1 MFRNVKK
8 EEIAIPAQMSYM
20 GQVRDFIE
28 HIGTKYKY
36 SDKIINSYKLVI
48 EEACTNIIRHGYRDI
63 KGGEIS
69 IKAIIRQQ
77 SLTIVILD
85 QGISYDP
92 RQAQT
97 PDLEK
102 YIQIGKKG
110 GLGIFMMRKLMDDVQ
125 YNITSRGNELRLTKQ
140 REEVDISHLRS
151 RWESLSMRTRYT
163 IRASAIIAA
172 IAIAIFFYLYSQVDQ
187 NTFEETVEYT
197 KAQVLSLADN
207 TKEFIQDNT
216 EYLIFELARNYKD
229 NNPGLIYEAFIVDT
243 TGKTIASSTAL
254 KALGKYSYPEE
265 ISIIEDSLDYFKI
278 YQYVIEDTVEIYD
291 FIAEIDAGI
300 RGESPVIGE
309 AHLWVST
316 DYIESRASA
325 DKLSIILLVLV
336 LITVSFIGTYFLIDR
351 IVTPFHSLADWV
363 RQVGQGT
370 VDEDEIDID
379 ASDELGEI
387 AQAFN
392 MMTNKFREAQ
402 VSVIEQQRL
411 QKELQ
416 VAQEI
421 QQMLLP
427 SDFPHV
433 KGYDLAS
440 FYEAA
445 KEVGGDLFDF
455 VEVDKDTIGICVADV
470 AGKGVPGSLIMTM
483 IRTALRLEARGN
495 KNPADVLSRV
505 NRFVT
510 DDMKRGMFVTMFY
523 MVLDSRKR
531 SIHYASAGHNP
542 MILYRGSSKQTYFLN
557 PSGFPVGIQLP
568 DITLFEQKIEQDSI
582 RLREDDLLVLYTD
595 GITEA
600 MNPIR
605 ELYRE
610 ERFLDAVRNHAHYDV
625 SDFINNVKDD
635 IKNHTQNYPQNDD
648 ITFVAVKEKLMQ
660 GEVLFN
666 IQKELFGL
674 IDEKK
679 LTVKEACEKMQV
691 SPYMYRKYKKV
702 KDSVGLEGLKE
713 LLYSSDYIEK
723 KHLSIEI
730 KTKLY
735 DVMSNHP
742 EYGPKKIS
750 AELKTDKYGNTDL
763 DERRVYNELVKAKL
777 NTKEKRENYIK
788 RGGKKRIKPPGT
800 PLLTLDGQ
808 VILDYE
814 SAEKV
819 IAEKTG
825 VETPDELKPTLPE
838 APRKTT
844 ERQFASRKEDEKEV
858 EAEEEISVSEKSEV
872 DAEKKIEK
880 EHVEAETAKTVEEDL
895 SEPEVEKQKID
906 EVAEE
911 VIETETNQEE
921 ETKVE
926 ESDVEEAEV
935 EEEKVEEEKVAE
947 EVESEDEAGKEE
959 KRFVIDLDALDR
971 VMAKKPEEKDKD
983 ADKETVLADDDEKET
998 LDLEVLKEEE
1008 VELPTKEKETID
1020 LQIVEVEEVKEEPES
1035 KQEEIPDIKEEKKK
1049 KPKKQKPKK
1058 AKSKKPKEIP
1068 GISAEEIAQLKAE
1081 KDAVLKQMGGKK
1093 RREKPREET
1102 VKKTGDQKVKPIPT
1116 FELPDDKISE
1126 KRVNH
1131 FYSIISEDIQKIRT
1145 IVDEWGNGKIQT
1157 KDLLKIGTILGM
1169 ISTNPL
1175 LKSLGRVEQ
1184 IFIQV
1189 IRYFEFLETHDG
1201 EFDTKMIRQ
1210 NSKDMLKYIEKE
1222 NILNNS
1228 DKILEQINELGIKNH
1243 QFKTKLTGKKPDKS
1257 SQMDAIRQK
1266 IAKKNVIKN
1275 EKILNNMAKTN
1286 KR

>member
-69 IKAIIRQQ
+69 IKAIVRQQ
-77 SLTIVILD
+77 SLTIVIID

-140 REEVDISHLRS
+140 REETDIPQFRA

-172 IAIAIFFYLYSQVDQ
+172 IAISIFLWLYLRVDQ
-187 NTFEETVEYT
+187 NTFDETLQDT
-197 KAQVLSLADN
+197 RAQVLSLADN
-207 TKEFIQDNT
+207 SKELLQDNND
-216 EYLIFELARNYKD
+216 LDLFAIARSFKA
-229 NNPGLIYEAFIVDT
+229 NNPGLIYETFIVDT
-243 TGKTIASSTAL
+243 SKKIIASSTPLRAV
-254 KALGKYSYPEE
+254 GTYSYPKDVTV
-265 ISIIEDSLDYFKI
+265 IEDSLKYFKI
-278 YQYVIEDTVEIYD
+278 FQYVNADTNEIYD
-291 FIAEIDAGI
+291 FVAEIDAGL

-309 AHLWVST
+309 AHMWVST
-316 DYIESRASA
+316 DYIEARASA
-325 DKLSIILLVLV
+325 EKLSIILLVLV
-336 LITVSFIGTYFLIDR
+336 LIAVSFIGTYFLIDR
-351 IVTPFHSLADWV
+351 IVSPFHSLADWV

-392 MMTNKFREAQ
+392 MMTSKFREAQ

-427 SDFPHV
+427 SDFPNV

-455 VEVDKDTIGICVADV
+455 VEVDPDTIGICVADV

-523 MVLDSRKR
+523 LILDSRNR
-531 SIHYASAGHNP
+531 IIHYASAGHNP
-542 MILYRGSSKQTYFLN
+542 MILYRGSTKQTYFLN

-568 DITLFEQKIEQDSI
+568 DISLFERKIEQDSI

-600 MNPIR
+600 MNSKR

-610 ERFLDAVRNHAHYDV
+610 ERFLEAIRTHAHVDIT
-625 SDFINNVKDD
+625 DFINNVKDD
-635 IKNHTQNYPQNDD
+635 IKSHTQNYPQNDD
-648 ITFVAVKEKLMQ
+648 ITFVGIKEKLMH
-660 GEVLFN
+660 GEVLYT
-666 IQKELFGL
+666 IQKELFSL

-691 SPYMYRKYKKV
+691 SPYMYRKYKKI
-702 KDSVGLEGLKE
+702 KDSVGLDGLKE

-723 KHLSIEI
+723 KHLSIEV

-735 DVMSNHP
+735 DVIRNHP
-742 EYGPKKIS
+742 EYGPKRIS
-750 AELKTDKYGNTDL
+750 AELKSKKYGNTDL
-763 DERRVYNELVKAKL
+763 DEKRIYNELIKAKL

-788 RGGKKRIKPPGT
+788 RLGKKRIKLPGT

-819 IAEKTG
+819 YADKTG
-825 VETPDELKPTLPE
+825 TTISDDLKPTLPE
-838 APRKTT
+838 TPKTT
-844 ERQFASRKEDEKEV
+844 EKQFSSRKEEEKPV
-858 EAEEEISVSEKSEV
+858 
-872 DAEKKIEK
+872 
-880 EHVEAETAKTVEEDL
+880 
-895 SEPEVEKQKID
+895 
-906 EVAEE
+906 
-911 VIETETNQEE
+911 
-921 ETKVE
+921 
-926 ESDVEEAEV
+926 V
-935 EEEKVEEEKVAE
+935 EEEKPVVEEEVSEAEEVTEERKSEEEIESLVEEEEEKVPDTEKPKVE
-947 EVESEDEAGKEE
+947 EETVEAKDADRDKKEII
-959 KRFVIDLDALDR
+959 IDLDALDKA
-971 VMAKKPEEKDKD
+971 MEAKAESVGKEEKPDAKSEDDEKIILEPEVSQEVEEKPEEDRTKK
-983 ADKETVLADDDEKET
+983 TVK
-998 LDLEVLKEEE
+998 
-1008 VELPTKEKETID
+1008 
-1020 LQIVEVEEVKEEPES
+1020 
-1035 KQEEIPDIKEEKKK
+1035 
-1049 KPKKQKPKK
+1049 
-1058 AKSKKPKEIP
+1058 IP
-1068 GISAEEIAQLKAE
+1068 GFTAEEIAQLKSE
-1081 KDAVLKQMGGKK
+1081 KDAVLKEMGGKK
-1093 RREKPREET
+1093 RREKPR
-1102 VKKTGDQKVKPIPT
+1102 KKTDKNPSDEKREKLIPA
-1116 FELPDDKISE
+1116 FDLPEDKISE
-1126 KRVNH
+1126 KKINH
-1131 FYSIISEDIQKIRT
+1131 FYTTVSDDIQKIHL
-1145 IVDEWGNGKIQT
+1145 IVDSWNNGNIQR

-1184 IFIQV
+1184 IFIQI

-1201 EFDTKMIRQ
+1201 QLDSKLVNQ

-1228 DKILEQINELGIKNH
+1228 DRILEQINELGIKNQ
-1243 QFKTKLTGKKPDKS
+1243 QFKTKLIGKKSEKE
-1257 SQMDAIRQK
+1257 SQFDAIRKK

-1275 EKILNNMAKTN
+1275 EKILNNITKTN

>member
-28 HIGTKYKY
+28 HIGAKYKY

-85 QGISYDP
+85 HGISYDP

-140 REEVDISHLRS
+140 REEIDISPFRS
-151 RWESLSMRTRYT
+151 RWEGLSMRTRYT
-163 IRASAIIAA
+163 IRASAIIAT
-172 IAIAIFFYLYSQVDQ
+172 IACAIFFYLYSQVDQ
-187 NTFEETVEYT
+187 NTFEETVDIAR
-197 KAQVLSLADN
+197 AQVISLADN
-207 TKEFIQDNT
+207 SREFILDDT
-216 EYLIFELARNYKD
+216 HVLLFELTKNYKD
-229 NNPGLIYEAFIVDT
+229 SYPGLIYEAYIADT
-243 TGKTIASSTAL
+243 TQKLIASSTAS
-254 KALGKYSYPEE
+254 KAFGWYSYPEE
-265 ISIIEDSLDYFKI
+265 KTAIEDSLDDFQI
-278 YQYVIEDTVEIYD
+278 YQYVSADTNEIYD
-291 FIAEIDAGI
+291 FVAVIYAGM
-300 RGESPVIGE
+300 RGESEVIGV
-309 AHLWVST
+309 AHLWVTT

-336 LITVSFIGTYFLIDR
+336 LIIISFIGTYFLIDR

-455 VEVDKDTIGICVADV
+455 VEVDADTIGICVADV

-531 SIHYASAGHNP
+531 IIHYASAGHNP

-568 DITLFEQKIEQDSI
+568 DINLFEQKIEQDQI

-600 MNPIR
+600 MNPKR

-610 ERFLDAVRNHAHYDV
+610 ERFLEAIRAHAQYDV
-625 SDFINNVKDD
+625 TDFITNVKDD

-660 GEVLFN
+660 GEVLYN

-691 SPYMYRKYKKV
+691 SPYQYRKYKKI

-723 KHLSIEI
+723 KHISIEV

-735 DVMSNHP
+735 DVISNHP

-750 AELKTDKYGNTDL
+750 AELKTEKYGNTIL
-763 DERRVYNELVKAKL
+763 EESRIYNELVKAKL
-777 NTKEKRENYIK
+777 NTKEKREIFIK
-788 RGGKKRIKPPGT
+788 RGGKKRIKLPGT

-819 IAEKTG
+819 IADKTG
-825 VETPDELKPTLPE
+825 VETPDEFK
-838 APRKTT
+838 APMPGTPIKAPM
-844 ERQFASRKEDEKEV
+844 EKHFASTKDEDKDLDTKP
-858 EAEEEISVSEKSEV
+858 EEPVSELELTETDQVSEKDEVQVEEVSPSE
-872 DAEKKIEK
+872 EK
-880 EHVEAETAKTVEEDL
+880 EEALVDKKEEASEEKEKLDEEERDTEDAVEE
-895 SEPEVEKQKID
+895 EVE
-906 EVAEE
+906 VSA
-911 VIETETNQEE
+911 VPPETDL
-921 ETKVE
+921 VE
-926 ESDVEEAEV
+926 ESPEIETTEEDD
-935 EEEKVEEEKVAE
+935 KKI
-947 EVESEDEAGKEE
+947 
-959 KRFVIDLDALDR
+959 VIDLDALDR
-971 VMAKKPEEKDKD
+971 VMDQKPEEVVEE
-983 ADKETVLADDDEKET
+983 KEQISDEGEKET
-998 LDLEVLKEEE
+998 LDLDILKEDTEE
-1008 VELPTKEKETID
+1008 KGTGTKEEKPEVSEKASSKPKSKPTKKEK
-1020 LQIVEVEEVKEEPES
+1020 KS
-1035 KQEEIPDIKEEKKK
+1035 KKDKKK
-1049 KPKKQKPKK
+1049 KPV
-1058 AKSKKPKEIP
+1058 EIP
-1068 GISAEEIAQLKAE
+1068 GFTAEEIAQLKAE
-1081 KDAVLKQMGGKK
+1081 KDAVLKDMGGKK

-1102 VKKTGDQKVKPIPT
+1102 VRKSDGPEKAKPVPIPA
-1116 FELPDDKISE
+1116 FDRPDDQINE

-1131 FYSIISEDIQKIRT
+1131 FYTIISDDIQKIRT

-1201 EFDTKMIRQ
+1201 DLDTKMIRR

-1243 QFKTKLTGKKPDKS
+1243 QFKTKLTGKKPGKE
-1257 SQMDAIRQK
+1257 SQLDAIRKK
-1266 IAKKNVIKN
+1266 IAKNNVIKN
-1275 EKILNNMAKTN
+1275 ENILNNMAKTN

>member
-28 HIGTKYKY
+28 HIGAKYKY

-140 REEVDISHLRS
+140 REEVDLSPFRS

-163 IRASAIIAA
+163 IRASAIIATL
-172 IAIAIFFYLYSQVDQ
+172 AIAIFFYLYSQVDQ
-187 NTFEETVEYT
+187 NTFEETVEIAR
-197 KAQVLSLADN
+197 AQVLSLGDN
-207 TKEFIQDNT
+207 SKEYIQDDT
-216 EYLIFELARNYKD
+216 EYLLFELARNYKD
-229 NNPGLIYEAFIVDT
+229 SNPGLIYEAFIVDT
-243 TGKTIASSTAL
+243 TDKIIASSTAL
-254 KALGKYSYPEE
+254 KALGKYKYPNELTVL
-265 ISIIEDSLDYFKI
+265 EDSLEYFQL
-278 YQYVIEDTVEIYD
+278 YQYVGADTNEIYD
-291 FIAEIDAGI
+291 FVYKIYAGM
-300 RGESPVIGE
+300 RGESTVIGE
-309 AHLWVST
+309 AHLWVT
-316 DYIESRASA
+316 NEYIETKASA

-336 LITVSFIGTYFLIDR
+336 LITISFIGTYFLIDR

-495 KNPADVLSRV
+495 KNPAEVLSRV

-531 SIHYASAGHNP
+531 IINYASAGHNP
-542 MILYRGSSKQTYFLN
+542 MILYRGSTKQTYFLN

-600 MNPIR
+600 MNPKR

-610 ERFLDAVRNHAHYDV
+610 ERFLDAVRNHAHFDV
-625 SDFINNVKDD
+625 TDFINSVKDD

-666 IQKELFGL
+666 IQKELFSL

-679 LTVKEACEKMQV
+679 LTVKEACDKMQV

-702 KDSVGLEGLKE
+702 KDSVGLEGLKD

-723 KHLSIEI
+723 KHLSIEV

-735 DVMSNHP
+735 DVISNHP

-750 AELKTDKYGNTDL
+750 EELKTEKYGNTDL
-763 DERRVYNELVKAKL
+763 DERRIYNELVKAKL

-825 VETPDELKPTLPE
+825 KATPDEFKPTVPE
-838 APRKTT
+838 PPRKTT
-844 ERQFASRKEDEKEV
+844 EKHLTSKKADDEVPEEKAEAAEEEIIPGEEIERVAETETDEEKEEVVEAEIESGEEKEIVSESEV
-858 EAEEEISVSEKSEV
+858 EAEK
-872 DAEKKIEK
+872 
-880 EHVEAETAKTVEEDL
+880 
-895 SEPEVEKQKID
+895 
-906 EVAEE
+906 
-911 VIETETNQEE
+911 
-921 ETKVE
+921 
-926 ESDVEEAEV
+926 
-935 EEEKVEEEKVAE
+935 EEEKEIAAQPPEWEVADKPVSAE
-947 EVESEDEAGKEE
+947 KEE
-959 KRFVIDLDALDR
+959 DDKKFVIDLDALDR
-971 VMAKKPEEKDKD
+971 VMTQKPVETAKEEPEKEK
-983 ADKETVLADDDEKET
+983 ADDDKET
-998 LDLEVLKEEE
+998 LDLDILKE
-1008 VELPTKEKETID
+1008 
-1020 LQIVEVEEVKEEPES
+1020 QEEVKA
-1035 KQEEIPDIKEEKKK
+1035 EEIITTETVPDSAVEED
-1049 KPKKQKPKK
+1049 KPKKKDKKQKIKEKRQKK
-1058 AKSKKPKEIP
+1058 KEKPVEIP
-1068 GISAEEIAQLKAE
+1068 GFTAEEIAQLKAE
-1081 KDAVLKQMGGKK
+1081 KDAVLEQMGGKK

-1102 VKKTGDQKVKPIPT
+1102 VRKADEEKAKQIPA
-1116 FELPDDKISE
+1116 FDIPAEEISE
-1126 KRVNH
+1126 KRINH
-1131 FYSIISEDIQKIRT
+1131 FYTIISDDIQKIRA
-1145 IVDEWGNGKIQT
+1145 IVDSWGNGKIQT

-1184 IFIQV
+1184 IFVQV
-1189 IRYFEFLETHDG
+1189 IKYFEFLETHDG
-1201 EFDTKMIRQ
+1201 ELDTKMIRR

-1243 QFKTKLTGKKPDKS
+1243 QFRTKLTGKKPDKE
-1257 SQMDAIRQK
+1257 SQLDAIRKK
-1266 IAKKNVIKN
+1266 IAKKNMIKN
-1275 EKILNNMAKTN
+1275 EKILNNIAKTN

>member
-69 IKAIIRQQ
+69 IKAIVRQQ
-77 SLTIVILD
+77 SLTIVIID

-125 YNITSRGNELRLTKQ
+125 YNITGRGNELRLTKQ
-140 REEVDISHLRS
+140 REEIDISPFRS

-163 IRASAIIAA
+163 IRASAIIASV
-172 IAIAIFFYLYSQVDQ
+172 AIAIFLYLYSQVDQ
-187 NTFEETVEYT
+187 NTLEETIDYT

-207 TKEFIQDNT
+207 SKELLQEDND
-216 EYLIFELARNYKD
+216 LQLFGIAQNFKA
-229 NNPGLIYEAFIVDT
+229 NNPGLIYETFIVDT
-243 TGKTIASSTAL
+243 SGKIIASSTPL
-254 KALGKYSYPEE
+254 KALGTYTYPEE
-265 ISIIEDSLDYFKI
+265 MEVIEDSLEYFKI
-278 YQYVIEDTVEIYD
+278 FQYVNVDTNEIYD
-291 FIAEIDAGI
+291 FVAEIDAGL

-309 AHLWVST
+309 AHMWVST
-316 DYIESRASA
+316 DYIESKASA
-325 DKLSIILLVLV
+325 EKLSIILLVLV
-336 LITVSFIGTYFLIDR
+336 LIAISFIGTYFLIDR

-531 SIHYASAGHNP
+531 IIHYASAGHNP

-568 DITLFEQKIEQDSI
+568 DITLFERKIEQDQI

-600 MNPIR
+600 MNPKR

-610 ERFLDAVRNHAHYDV
+610 ERFLEAVRTHAHVDV

-660 GEVLFN
+660 GEVLFT

-674 IDEKK
+674 IDEKI

-691 SPYMYRKYKKV
+691 SPYMYRKYKKI

-713 LLYSSDYIEK
+713 LLYSADYIEK
-723 KHLSIEI
+723 KHLSIEV

-735 DVMSNHP
+735 DVISNHP
-742 EYGPKKIS
+742 GYGPKKIS
-750 AELKTDKYGNTDL
+750 AELKTKKYGNTVL
-763 DERRVYNELVKAKL
+763 EEGRIYNELVKAKL

-788 RGGKKRIKPPGT
+788 RGGKKRIKLPGT

-819 IAEKTG
+819 IADKTG
-825 VETPDELKPTLPE
+825 VPTPDEMKPTVPE
-838 APRKTT
+838 TPHRTT
-844 ERQFASRKEDEKEV
+844 ERHISSTKKEDKDIEAKDKEPVVGEEVTEKDEV
-858 EAEEEISVSEKSEV
+858 RAEEI
-872 DAEKKIEK
+872 AP
-880 EHVEAETAKTVEEDL
+880 T
-895 SEPEVEKQKID
+895 EVEK
-906 EVAEE
+906 
-911 VIETETNQEE
+911 T
-921 ETKVE
+921 
-926 ESDVEEAEV
+926 EAEV
-935 EEEKVEEEKVAE
+935 EEPETEKATEVIPEKEVEEEAAAKVSE
-947 EVESEDEAGKEE
+947 TESEEKIVEKE
-959 KRFVIDLDALDR
+959 KAAKDDKKIVIDLDVLDR
-971 VMAKKPEEKDKD
+971 AMEKKPEPVDEGKKVEEKP
-983 ADKETVLADDDEKET
+983 EDDEKIT
-998 LDLEVLKEEE
+998 LEIEALEE
-1008 VELPTKEKETID
+1008 VPPKEKAKE
-1020 LQIVEVEEVKEEPES
+1020 LVK
-1035 KQEEIPDIKEEKKK
+1035 
-1049 KPKKQKPKK
+1049 
-1058 AKSKKPKEIP
+1058 IP
-1068 GISAEEIAQLKAE
+1068 GFTAEEIAQLKAD

-1093 RREKPREET
+1093 RREKPRPET
-1102 VKKTGDQKVKPIPT
+1102 DKKTVDKEKQPIPA
-1116 FELPDDKISE
+1116 FDLPEEKVSE
-1126 KRVNH
+1126 KRINH
-1131 FYSIISEDIQKIRT
+1131 FYTTVSDDIQKINS
-1145 IVDEWGNGKIQT
+1145 IVNDWSNGKIQT

-1184 IFIQV
+1184 IFVQV

-1201 EFDTKMIRQ
+1201 ELDSKMISQ

-1222 NILNNS
+1222 NILSNS

-1243 QFKTKLTGKKPDKS
+1243 QFKTKLTGKKPGKD
-1257 SQMDAIRQK
+1257 SQIDAIRKK

-1275 EKILNNMAKTN
+1275 EKILNKMAKTN

>member
-1 MFRNVKK
+1 V
-8 EEIAIPAQMSYM
+8 A
-20 GQVRDFIE
+20 
-28 HIGTKYKY
+28 
-36 SDKIINSYKLVI
+36 
-48 EEACTNIIRHGYRDI
+48 
-63 KGGEIS
+63 
-69 IKAIIRQQ
+69 
-77 SLTIVILD
+77 
-85 QGISYDP
+85 
-92 RQAQT
+92 
-97 PDLEK
+97 
-102 YIQIGKKG
+102 
-110 GLGIFMMRKLMDDVQ
+110 
-125 YNITSRGNELRLTKQ
+125 
-140 REEVDISHLRS
+140 
-151 RWESLSMRTRYT
+151 
-163 IRASAIIAA
+163 
-172 IAIAIFFYLYSQVDQ
+172 
-187 NTFEETVEYT
+187 
-197 KAQVLSLADN
+197 
-207 TKEFIQDNT
+207 
-216 EYLIFELARNYKD
+216 
-229 NNPGLIYEAFIVDT
+229 
-243 TGKTIASSTAL
+243 
-254 KALGKYSYPEE
+254 
-265 ISIIEDSLDYFKI
+265 
-278 YQYVIEDTVEIYD
+278 
-291 FIAEIDAGI
+291 
-300 RGESPVIGE
+300 
-309 AHLWVST
+309 T
-316 DYIESRASA
+316 DYIESRASS
-325 DKLSIILLVLV
+325 DKLGIILLVLV
-336 LITVSFIGTYFLIDR
+336 LITISFIGTYFLIDR

-427 SDFPHV
+427 SDFPNV

-455 VEVDKDTIGICVADV
+455 VEVDQDTIGICVADV

-531 SIHYASAGHNP
+531 IIHYASAGHNP

-568 DITLFEQKIEQDSI
+568 DINLFEQKIEQDQI

-600 MNPIR
+600 MNQKR

-610 ERFLDAVRNHAHYDV
+610 ERFLEAVRAHAQYDV
-625 SDFINNVKDD
+625 SDFINNVKED

-648 ITFVAVKEKLMQ
+648 ITFVAVKEKLVQ
-660 GEVLFN
+660 GEMLFT

-679 LTVKEACEKMQV
+679 MSVKEACEKMQV
-691 SPYMYRKYKKV
+691 SPYQYRKYKKI

-723 KHLSIEI
+723 KHISIEV

-735 DVMSNHP
+735 EVIRLHP

-750 AELKTDKYGNTDL
+750 AELKTEKYSNTIL
-763 DERRVYNELVKAKL
+763 EEGRIYNELVKAKL
-777 NTKEKRENYIK
+777 NTKEKRENFVK
-788 RGGKKRIKPPGT
+788 RGGKKRIKLPGT

-819 IAEKTG
+819 IADKTG
-825 VETPDELKPTLPE
+825 VETPDEFKPPMPETPIKASTERHLSTSKDDEKDLE
-838 APRKTT
+838 APPEKPIAEEELAET
-844 ERQFASRKEDEKEV
+844 EEVSKEQEVQSEEDISV
-858 EAEEEISVSEKSEV
+858 EAEKTEAVADKEEELEEIKAQ
-872 DAEKKIEK
+872 AEKEEKPEKIEK
-880 EHVEAETAKTVEEDL
+880 E
-895 SEPEVEKQKID
+895 EVE
-906 EVAEE
+906 VAATAP
-911 VIETETNQEE
+911 ETEV
-921 ETKVE
+921 VE
-926 ESDVEEAEV
+926 ESVEKEIP
-935 EEEKVEEEKVAE
+935 EEDDKKI
-947 EVESEDEAGKEE
+947 
-959 KRFVIDLDALDR
+959 VIDLDALDR
-971 VMAKKPEEKDKD
+971 VMEKKPEETIKQ
-983 ADKETVLADDDEKET
+983 KELKTDDDEKET
-998 LDLEVLKEEE
+998 LDLDILMEEQKEEE
-1008 VELPTKEKETID
+1008 KKEEKPEIAKKVTTKPKPKADKKEKKPKKD
-1020 LQIVEVEEVKEEPES
+1020 
-1035 KQEEIPDIKEEKKK
+1035 KKK
-1049 KPKKQKPKK
+1049 KPVK
-1058 AKSKKPKEIP
+1058 IP
-1068 GISAEEIAQLKAE
+1068 GITAEEIAQLKAE
-1081 KDAVLKQMGGKK
+1081 KDAVLKDMGGKK
-1093 RREKPREET
+1093 RREKPREEKAKP
-1102 VKKTGDQKVKPIPT
+1102 VPIPA
-1116 FELPDDKISE
+1116 FDRPDDQINE

-1131 FYSIISEDIQKIRT
+1131 FYTIISDDIQKIQT
-1145 IVDEWGNGKIQT
+1145 IVEEWGNGKIQT
-1157 KDLLKIGTILGM
+1157 KDLLKIGTLLGM

-1201 EFDTKMIRQ
+1201 DLDTKMIRR

-1243 QFKTKLTGKKPDKS
+1243 QFKTKLTGKKRGKE
-1257 SQMDAIRQK
+1257 SQLDLIRKK

-1275 EKILNNMAKTN
+1275 EKILNNIAKTN

>member
-28 HIGTKYKY
+28 HIGVKYKY
-36 SDKIINSYKLVI
+36 PDKIINSYKLVI

-69 IKAIIRQQ
+69 IRAIVRQK
-77 SLTIVILD
+77 SLTVVIID

-125 YNITSRGNELRLTKQ
+125 YNITSHGNELRLTKQ
-140 REEVDISHLRS
+140 REELDISSMRAI
-151 RWESLSMRTRYT
+151 WEGLSMRTRYT
-163 IRASAIIAA
+163 IRASAIIASVA
-172 IAIAIFFYLYSQVDQ
+172 FAIFFWLYSQVDK
-187 NTFEETVEYT
+187 NTLNETVEYT
-197 KAQVLSLADN
+197 RAQVLSLADN
-207 TKEFIQDNT
+207 SKELLQDNND
-216 EYLIFELARNYKD
+216 LDLFAIAQAFKA
-229 NNPGLIYEAFIVDT
+229 NNPGLIYETYIVDT
-243 TGKTIASSTAL
+243 SNKIIASSTPL
-254 KALGKYSYPEE
+254 KALGTYTYPEE
-265 ISIIEDSLDYFKI
+265 ITTIEDSLKYFKI
-278 YQYVIEDTVEIYD
+278 FQYASTDTNEIYD
-291 FIAEIDAGI
+291 FVAEIDAGL

-309 AHLWVST
+309 AHMWVLT
-316 DYIESRASA
+316 EYIESKASA
-325 DKLSIILLVLV
+325 EKLSIILLVLV
-336 LITVSFIGTYFLIDR
+336 LIIVSFIGTYFLIDR

-392 MMTNKFREAQ
+392 MMTSKFREAQ

-427 SDFPHV
+427 SDFPQV

-523 MVLDSRKR
+523 MVLDSRNR
-531 SIHYASAGHNP
+531 IIHYASAGHNP
-542 MILYRGSSKQTYFLN
+542 MILYRRSTKQTYFLN

-568 DITLFEQKIEQDSI
+568 DINLFEQRIEEDSI

-600 MNPIR
+600 MNPKR

-610 ERFLDAVRNHAHYDV
+610 ERFLDAIRKHAQYDV
-625 SDFINNVKDD
+625 SDFINSVKDD
-635 IKNHTQNYPQNDD
+635 IKAYTRNYPQNDD

-660 GEVLFN
+660 GEVLFT
-666 IQKELFGL
+666 IQKELFSL

-679 LTVKEACEKMQV
+679 LTVKAACEKMQV

-713 LLYSSDYIEK
+713 LLYNSDYIEK
-723 KHLSIEI
+723 KHLSIEV

-735 DVMSNHP
+735 DVISNHP

-750 AELKTDKYGNTDL
+750 EELNTEKYSHTDL
-763 DERRVYNELVKAKL
+763 DERRIYNELVRAKL

-788 RGGKKRIKPPGT
+788 RSGKKRIKLPGT

-819 IAEKTG
+819 ISDRTGVKTSDEIKLAVPETPRTTIERQISTARDEEKEIEAKEEEPVVEEEVKETEDVKEEEEVKAEEVEPTVEEKT
-825 VETPDELKPTLPE
+825 E
-838 APRKTT
+838 AEIEKT
-844 ERQFASRKEDEKEV
+844 EPEKEV
-858 EAEEEISVSEKSEV
+858 EEEAV
-872 DAEKKIEK
+872 
-880 EHVEAETAKTVEEDL
+880 AKTP
-895 SEPEVEKQKID
+895 EPEVE
-906 EVAEE
+906 
-911 VIETETNQEE
+911 E
-921 ETKVE
+921 ETIEKE
-926 ESDVEEAEV
+926 KAAKDDEKIIIDV
-935 EEEKVEEEKVAE
+935 
-947 EVESEDEAGKEE
+947 
-959 KRFVIDLDALDR
+959 DALER
-971 VMAKKPEEKDKD
+971 AMKEVKEKKPEKGKVKKSDK
-983 ADKETVLADDDEKET
+983 
-998 LDLEVLKEEE
+998 
-1008 VELPTKEKETID
+1008 
-1020 LQIVEVEEVKEEPES
+1020 
-1035 KQEEIPDIKEEKKK
+1035 IP
-1049 KPKKQKPKK
+1049 
-1058 AKSKKPKEIP
+1058 A
-1068 GISAEEIAQLKAE
+1068 ISAEEIAQLKAE
-1081 KDAVLKQMGGKK
+1081 KDAVLKEMGGKK
-1093 RREKPREET
+1093 RREKPRSETEE
-1102 VKKTGDQKVKPIPT
+1102 KKVPPIPS
-1116 FELPDDKISE
+1116 FKFPEQKISE
-1126 KRVNH
+1126 KRINH
-1131 FYSIISEDIQKIRT
+1131 FYTIISDDIQKISS
-1145 IVDEWGNGKIQT
+1145 IVDSWRNGKVQK

-1169 ISTNPL
+1169 ISTNSL
-1175 LKSLGRVEQ
+1175 LRSLGRVEQ
-1184 IFIQV
+1184 IFVQV

-1201 EFDTKMIRQ
+1201 ELNTKMIRQ

-1222 NILNNS
+1222 NILCNS

-1243 QFKTKLTGKKPDKS
+1243 QFKIKLTGKKPGKE
-1257 SQMDAIRQK
+1257 SQLDAIRKK
-1266 IAKKNVIKN
+1266 IAKKNMIKN
-1275 EKILNNMAKTN
+1275 EKILNNISKTN

>member
-69 IKAIIRQQ
+69 IKAIVRQQ
-77 SLTIVILD
+77 SLTIVIID

-140 REEVDISHLRS
+140 REEVDIPQIRAK
-151 RWESLSMRTRYT
+151 WESLSMRTRYT
-163 IRASAIIAA
+163 IRASAIIASLA
-172 IAIAIFFYLYSQVDQ
+172 ISIFFWLYSRVDQ
-187 NTFEETVEYT
+187 NTFNETLRET
-197 KAQVLSLADN
+197 RAQVLSLADN
-207 TKEFIQDNT
+207 SKEFLQDDNNFG
-216 EYLIFELARNYKD
+216 LFEIARNFKD
-229 NNPGLIYEAFIVDT
+229 NNSGLIYETFIVDT
-243 TGKTIASSTAL
+243 SKNIVARSTPL
-254 KALGKYSYPEE
+254 KGLGKYTYPKEAT
-265 ISIIEDSLDYFKI
+265 SVEDSLKDIQIFK
-278 YQYVIEDTVEIYD
+278 YVNADTSEIYD
-291 FIAEIDAGI
+291 FVTKIYAGI
-300 RGESPVIGE
+300 RDESPVIGE
-309 AHLWVST
+309 AHIWVPT
-316 DYIESRASA
+316 AYIESEASSE
-325 DKLSIILLVLV
+325 KLSIILLVLV

-351 IVTPFHSLADWV
+351 IVSPFHSLADWV

-392 MMTNKFREAQ
+392 MMTSKFREAQ

-427 SDFPHV
+427 SDFPNV

-440 FYEAA
+440 YYEAA

-455 VEVDKDTIGICVADV
+455 VEVDPDTIGICVADV

-523 MVLDSRKR
+523 IVLDSRNR
-531 SIHYASAGHNP
+531 IIHYASAGHNP
-542 MILYRGSSKQTYFLN
+542 MILYRGSTKQTYFLN

-568 DITLFEQKIEQDSI
+568 DISLFEQKIEQDSI

-600 MNPIR
+600 MNSKR

-610 ERFLDAVRNHAHYDV
+610 ERFLDAVRTNAHVDV
-625 SDFINNVKDD
+625 TDFINHVKND
-635 IKNHTQNYPQNDD
+635 IKSHTQNYAQNDD
-648 ITFVAVKEKLMQ
+648 ITFVAIKEKLMQ
-660 GEVLFN
+660 GEVLYT
-666 IQKELFGL
+666 IQKELFSL
-674 IDEKK
+674 IEDKK
-679 LTVKEACEKMQV
+679 MTVKEACEKMQV
-691 SPYMYRKYKKV
+691 SPYMYRKYKKI

-713 LLYSSDYIEK
+713 LLYSADYIEK
-723 KHLSIEI
+723 KHISIEI

-735 DVMSNHP
+735 DVISNHP
-742 EYGPKKIS
+742 EYGPKRIS
-750 AELKTDKYGNTDL
+750 AELKTKKYGKVNL
-763 DERRVYNELVKAKL
+763 DEKRIYNELIKAKL

-788 RGGKKRIKPPGT
+788 RLGKKRIKLPGT

-819 IAEKTG
+819 YADKTD
-825 VETPDELKPTLPE
+825 VTTSDDFKASMPETSKATAAKQLSSK
-838 APRKTT
+838 K
-844 ERQFASRKEDEKEV
+844 
-858 EAEEEISVSEKSEV
+858 EEEK
-872 DAEKKIEK
+872 A
-880 EHVEAETAKTVEEDL
+880 
-895 SEPEVEKQKID
+895 
-906 EVAEE
+906 
-911 VIETETNQEE
+911 
-921 ETKVE
+921 
-926 ESDVEEAEV
+926 
-935 EEEKVEEEKVAE
+935 KVEEEVKEPAELKEELKSEQIEVTEEEITVTEAKEILAEDEVKDKSTEKEEIVSEAPDQELEKEVVEEETRKVEQE
-947 EVESEDEAGKEE
+947 EVIDLEALDRAMATTAESEAGGKEE
-959 KRFVIDLDALDR
+959 KPEVKPEKDEKIT
-971 VMAKKPEEKDKD
+971 KEQEPEEKIEEKPEKD
-983 ADKETVLADDDEKET
+983 
-998 LDLEVLKEEE
+998 
-1008 VELPTKEKETID
+1008 
-1020 LQIVEVEEVKEEPES
+1020 
-1035 KQEEIPDIKEEKKK
+1035 KEEKTV
-1049 KPKKQKPKK
+1049 Q
-1058 AKSKKPKEIP
+1058 IP
-1068 GISAEEIAQLKAE
+1068 GFTAEEIAQLKAE
-1081 KDAVLKQMGGKK
+1081 KDALLREMGGKK
-1093 RREKPREET
+1093 RREKPR
-1102 VKKTGDQKVKPIPT
+1102 KKTDTKPAEEKKATLIPS
-1116 FELPDDKISE
+1116 FDIPEEKINE
-1126 KRVNH
+1126 KTINH
-1131 FYSIISEDIQKIRT
+1131 FYTTISDDIRRIHS
-1145 IVDEWGNGKIQT
+1145 IVDSWSNGNIQR

-1184 IFIQV
+1184 IFVQI

-1201 EFDTKMIRQ
+1201 KLDSKLIRQ

-1228 DKILEQINELGIKNH
+1228 DRILEQINELGIKNH
-1243 QFKTKLTGKKPDKS
+1243 QFRTKLAGKKTGRE
-1257 SQMDAIRQK
+1257 SQLDAIRKK
-1266 IAKKNVIKN
+1266 IADKKVIKN
-1275 EKILNNMAKTN
+1275 ENILNNITKTN
-1286 KR
+1286 KH

>member
-28 HIGTKYKY
+28 HIGAKYKY

-140 REEVDISHLRS
+140 REEVDISPFRS

-163 IRASAIIAA
+163 IRASAIIAT
-172 IAIAIFFYLYSQVDQ
+172 IACAIFFYLYSQVDQ
-187 NTFEETVEYT
+187 NTFDETVDI
-197 KAQVLSLADN
+197 ARSQVISLADN
-207 TKEFIQDNT
+207 SREFILDDKQ
-216 EYLIFELARNYKD
+216 YLLFELAKNYKD
-229 NNPGLIYEAFIVDT
+229 SYPGLIHDAFIVDT
-243 TGKTIASSTAL
+243 TGKIIASSTPM
-254 KALGKYSYPEE
+254 KAAGRYNYPEE
-265 ISIIEDSLDYFKI
+265 RSTVEDSLESITI
-278 YQYVIEDTVEIYD
+278 YQYINADTTEIYD
-291 FIAEIDAGI
+291 FVSTIYAGM
-300 RGESPVIGE
+300 RGESQIIGV
-309 AHLWVST
+309 AHLWVTT
-316 DYIESRASA
+316 DHIESRASA

-336 LITVSFIGTYFLIDR
+336 LIAISFVGTYFLIDR

-531 SIHYASAGHNP
+531 IIHYASAGHNP

-568 DITLFEQKIEQDSI
+568 DISLFEQKIEQDSI
-582 RLREDDLLVLYTD
+582 RLHEDDLLVLYTD

-600 MNPIR
+600 MNPKR

-610 ERFLDAVRNHAHYDV
+610 ERFLEAVRGNAQYDV
-625 SDFINNVKDD
+625 SDFITNVKDD

-674 IDEKK
+674 IDEGKM
-679 LTVKEACEKMQV
+679 TVKEACEKMQV

-702 KDSVGLEGLKE
+702 KDSVGLEGLKD

-723 KHLSIEI
+723 KHLSIEV
-730 KTKLY
+730 KTRLY
-735 DVMSNHP
+735 DVISNHP

-750 AELKTDKYGNTDL
+750 AELKTEKYGNTIL
-763 DERRVYNELVKAKL
+763 EEGRIYNELVKAKL

-788 RGGKKRIKPPGT
+788 RGGKKRIKLPGT

-819 IAEKTG
+819 IADKTG
-825 VETPDELKPTLPE
+825 VEAPSDFQPTMPKTPK
-838 APRKTT
+838 APT
-844 ERQFASRKEDEKEV
+844 ERHFSSTKPEEKDL
-858 EAEEEISVSEKSEV
+858 EAEEKVSADEELKEDKTEV
-872 DAEKKIEK
+872 SQDEVETK
-880 EHVEAETAKTVEEDL
+880 EAETTDVEEIVTD
-895 SEPEVEKQKID
+895 SEETTKTEDESEKAIEEEIREEVVEDVVDDTEKKEEPEVAAEPPVT
-906 EVAEE
+906 EVVDQFA
-911 VIETETNQEE
+911 
-921 ETKVE
+921 
-926 ESDVEEAEV
+926 
-935 EEEKVEEEKVAE
+935 EEEKEEEKPE
-947 EVESEDEAGKEE
+947 EDDK
-959 KRFVIDLDALDR
+959 KFVIDLDALDR
-971 VMAKKPEEKDKD
+971 VMEQKPEAETKAEEKKEDKSED
-983 ADKETVLADDDEKET
+983 AKTET
-998 LDLEVLKEEE
+998 LDLDILKEKEEE
-1008 VELPTKEKETID
+1008 KPEEPATPALAESDEPEAKPEKTKKKGKSKKGKAKKEKPVELPGFT
-1020 LQIVEVEEVKEEPES
+1020 
-1035 KQEEIPDIKEEKKK
+1035 
-1049 KPKKQKPKK
+1049 
-1058 AKSKKPKEIP
+1058 
-1068 GISAEEIAQLKAE
+1068 AEEIAQLKAD
-1081 KDAVLKQMGGKK
+1081 KDAVLKEMGGKK
-1093 RREKPREET
+1093 RREKPREDT
-1102 VKKTGDQKVKPIPT
+1102 VKKKVEADKAKPIPT
-1116 FELPDDKISE
+1116 FDRPDDKISE
-1126 KRVNH
+1126 KRINH
-1131 FYSIISEDIQKIRT
+1131 FYTIISDDIEKIQT
-1145 IVDEWGNGKIQT
+1145 IVDGWGNGKIQT

-1184 IFIQV
+1184 IFVQV

-1201 EFDTKMIRQ
+1201 DLDTKMIRR

-1222 NILNNS
+1222 NILSNS

-1243 QFKTKLTGKKPDKS
+1243 QFKTKLTGKKPGKD
-1257 SQMDAIRQK
+1257 SQMDAIRKK

-1275 EKILNNMAKTN
+1275 ENILNNMAKTN

>member
-1 MFRNVKK
+1 
-8 EEIAIPAQMSYM
+8 
-20 GQVRDFIE
+20 
-28 HIGTKYKY
+28 
-36 SDKIINSYKLVI
+36 
-48 EEACTNIIRHGYRDI
+48 
-63 KGGEIS
+63 
-69 IKAIIRQQ
+69 
-77 SLTIVILD
+77 
-85 QGISYDP
+85 
-92 RQAQT
+92 
-97 PDLEK
+97 
-102 YIQIGKKG
+102 
-110 GLGIFMMRKLMDDVQ
+110 
-125 YNITSRGNELRLTKQ
+125 
-140 REEVDISHLRS
+140 
-151 RWESLSMRTRYT
+151 
-163 IRASAIIAA
+163 
-172 IAIAIFFYLYSQVDQ
+172 
-187 NTFEETVEYT
+187 
-197 KAQVLSLADN
+197 
-207 TKEFIQDNT
+207 
-216 EYLIFELARNYKD
+216 
-229 NNPGLIYEAFIVDT
+229 
-243 TGKTIASSTAL
+243 
-254 KALGKYSYPEE
+254 
-265 ISIIEDSLDYFKI
+265 
-278 YQYVIEDTVEIYD
+278 
-291 FIAEIDAGI
+291 
-300 RGESPVIGE
+300 
-309 AHLWVST
+309 
-316 DYIESRASA
+316 
-325 DKLSIILLVLV
+325 LLVLV

-392 MMTNKFREAQ
+392 MMTSKFREAQ

-427 SDFPHV
+427 SDFPQV

-440 FYEAA
+440 FYEAT

-455 VEVDKDTIGICVADV
+455 VEVDEDTIGICVADV

-523 MVLDSRKR
+523 IVLDSRKR
-531 SIHYASAGHNP
+531 IIHYASAGHNP

-600 MNPIR
+600 MNPSR

-610 ERFLDAVRNHAHYDV
+610 ERFLEAVRAHAHVDV
-625 SDFINNVKDD
+625 SDFITNVKDD
-635 IKNHTQNYPQNDD
+635 IKAHTKNYPQNDD
-648 ITFVAVKEKLMQ
+648 ITFVGVKEKLMQ
-660 GEVLFN
+660 GEVLFT
-666 IQKELFGL
+666 IQKELFSL

-691 SPYMYRKYKKV
+691 SPYMYRKYKKI

-723 KHLSIEI
+723 KHLSIEV

-735 DVMSNHP
+735 DVISNHP
-742 EYGPKKIS
+742 DYGPKKIS
-750 AELKTDKYGNTDL
+750 EELKTKKYGNTDL
-763 DERRVYNELVKAKL
+763 EERRIYNELVKAKL
-777 NTKEKRENYIK
+777 NTKEKRVNHIK
-788 RGGKKRIKPPGT
+788 RSGKKRIKLPGT

-819 IAEKTG
+819 IADKTG
-825 VETPDELKPTLPE
+825 VPTPDEMKPAVPE
-838 APRKTT
+838 TPKTTT
-844 ERQFASRKEDEKEV
+844 ERHISTSKEEDEEIEVKREEPHVEEEVKDTPEVMDKIESEEIEPSKEEKTEV
-858 EAEEEISVSEKSEV
+858 EI
-872 DAEKKIEK
+872 
-880 EHVEAETAKTVEEDL
+880 
-895 SEPEVEKQKID
+895 
-906 EVAEE
+906 
-911 VIETETNQEE
+911 E
-921 ETKVE
+921 ETKPE
-926 ESDVEEAEV
+926 EDTEDIV
-935 EEEKVEEEKVAE
+935 EEELEEPAVKTAEPDVNLKSAETKEATKDDEKI
-947 EVESEDEAGKEE
+947 
-959 KRFVIDLDALDR
+959 VIDLDALDR
-971 VMAKKPEEKDKD
+971 VMRKKPESV
-983 ADKETVLADDDEKET
+983 DKEEKIKEIPADDEKVTIKLEELEET
-998 LDLEVLKEEE
+998 
-1008 VELPTKEKETID
+1008 P
-1020 LQIVEVEEVKEEPES
+1020 
-1035 KQEEIPDIKEEKKK
+1035 IK
-1049 KPKKQKPKK
+1049 KK
-1058 AKSKKPKEIP
+1058 AKKTESIP
-1068 GISAEEIAQLKAE
+1068 GITAEEIAQLKAE
-1081 KDAVLKQMGGKK
+1081 KDAVLKEMGGKK
-1093 RREKPREET
+1093 RREKPREES
-1102 VKKTGDQKVKPIPT
+1102 KKKIKTGDGKKPIPA
-1116 FELPDDKISE
+1116 FDLPETEISE
-1126 KRVNH
+1126 KRINH
-1131 FYSIISEDIQKIRT
+1131 FYTTVSDDIQKIQS
-1145 IVDEWGNGKIQT
+1145 IVDGWGNGKIQT

-1184 IFIQV
+1184 VFIQV

-1201 EFDTKMIRQ
+1201 ELDSKLISQ

-1243 QFKTKLTGKKPDKS
+1243 QFKTKLTGKKRGKE
-1257 SQMDAIRQK
+1257 SQLDLIRKK

-1275 EKILNNMAKTN
+1275 EKILNNIAKTN

>member
-28 HIGTKYKY
+28 HIGAKYKY

-77 SLTIVILD
+77 SLTIVIND

-140 REEVDISHLRS
+140 REEVDLSPFRS

-163 IRASAIIAA
+163 VRASAIIATLA
-172 IAIAIFFYLYSQVDQ
+172 VAIFFYLYSQVDQ
-187 NTFEETVEYT
+187 NTFEETVEIAR
-197 KAQVLSLADN
+197 AQVLSLGDN
-207 TKEFIQDNT
+207 SKEYIQDDT
-216 EYLIFELARNYKD
+216 EYLLFELARNYKD
-229 NNPGLIYEAFIVDT
+229 SNPGLIYEAYIVDT
-243 TGKTIASSTAL
+243 TDKIIASSTAL
-254 KALGKYSYPEE
+254 KALGKYKYPDEVTVL
-265 ISIIEDSLDYFKI
+265 EDSLEYFQL
-278 YQYVIEDTVEIYD
+278 YQYVGADTNEIYD
-291 FIAEIDAGI
+291 FVYKIYAGM
-300 RGESPVIGE
+300 RGESTVIGE
-309 AHLWVST
+309 AHLLVT
-316 DYIESRASA
+316 NEYIESKASA
-325 DKLSIILLVLV
+325 DKLSIILLVLI
-336 LITVSFIGTYFLIDR
+336 LIAISFIGTYFLIDR

-495 KNPADVLSRV
+495 KNPAEVLSRV

-531 SIHYASAGHNP
+531 IIHYASAGHNP
-542 MILYRGSSKQTYFLN
+542 MILYRGNTKQTYFLN

-600 MNPIR
+600 MNPKR

-610 ERFLDAVRNHAHYDV
+610 ERFLDAVRKNARFDV
-625 SDFINNVKDD
+625 TDFINSVKDD

-666 IQKELFGL
+666 IQKELFAL

-702 KDSVGLEGLKE
+702 KDSVGLEGLKD

-723 KHLSIEI
+723 KHLSIEV

-735 DVMSNHP
+735 DVINNHP
-742 EYGPKKIS
+742 EYGAKRIRE
-750 AELKTDKYGNTDL
+750 ELKSDKYGNTDL
-763 DERRVYNELVKAKL
+763 DERRIYNELVKAKL

-819 IAEKTG
+819 VADKTG
-825 VETPDELKPTLPE
+825 KATPDEFKPAVQEAPKPTT
-838 APRKTT
+838 AKQFTT
-844 ERQFASRKEDEKEV
+844 KKADEEV
-858 EAEEEISVSEKSEV
+858 VGEKSEEKIEAEEVLTGEEVGSEEEV
-872 DAEKKIEK
+872 KTEEEKP
-880 EHVEAETAKTVEEDL
+880 
-895 SEPEVEKQKID
+895 S

-911 VIETETNQEE
+911 VKAEE
-921 ETKVE
+921 EEPSEVKGEGETTEEVE
-926 ESDVEEAEV
+926 EEVKEGEEAEV
-935 EEEKVEEEKVAE
+935 VAEAESEAEEEKEIDAE
-947 EVESEDEAGKEE
+947 IAAEPPESEVREE
-959 KRFVIDLDALDR
+959 PVSADKSEDDDKKIVIDLDALDR
-971 VMAKKPEEKDKD
+971 VMEKKQEEAAKKEPVEEK
-983 ADKETVLADDDEKET
+983 TDDVKET
-998 LDLEVLKEEE
+998 LDLDILKEEE
-1008 VELPTKEKETID
+1008 EVKDEAESTTEPETA
-1020 LQIVEVEEVKEEPES
+1020 VKEE
-1035 KQEEIPDIKEEKKK
+1035 
-1049 KPKKQKPKK
+1049 KPKKKDKRQKKKEK
-1058 AKSKKPKEIP
+1058 AKDIP
-1068 GISAEEIAQLKAE
+1068 GFTAEEIAQLKADKE
-1081 KDAVLKQMGGKK
+1081 AVLKQMGGKK
-1093 RREKPREET
+1093 RREKPRKEKVRKTDKDEAKPVPAFDAPAEE
-1102 VKKTGDQKVKPIPT
+1102 
-1116 FELPDDKISE
+1116 ISE
-1126 KRVNH
+1126 KRINH
-1131 FYSIISEDIQKIRT
+1131 FYTIISDDIKKIKT
-1145 IVDEWGNGKIQT
+1145 IVDGWGNGKVQT

-1201 EFDTKMIRQ
+1201 EFDTKMIRR

-1228 DKILEQINELGIKNH
+1228 DKILEQINELGIKNQ
-1243 QFKTKLTGKKPDKS
+1243 QFRTKLTGKKPEKE
-1257 SQMDAIRQK
+1257 SQLDAIRKK

>member
-28 HIGTKYKY
+28 HIGAKYKY

-140 REEVDISHLRS
+140 REEVDLSPFRS

-163 IRASAIIAA
+163 IRASAIIATL
-172 IAIAIFFYLYSQVDQ
+172 AIAIFFYLYSQVDQ
-187 NTFEETVEYT
+187 NTFEETVEIAR
-197 KAQVLSLADN
+197 AQVLSLGDN
-207 TKEFIQDNT
+207 SKEYIQDDT
-216 EYLIFELARNYKD
+216 EYLLFELARNYKD
-229 NNPGLIYEAFIVDT
+229 SNPGLIYEAFIVDT
-243 TGKTIASSTAL
+243 TDKIIASSTAL
-254 KALGKYSYPEE
+254 KALGKYKYPDE
-265 ISIIEDSLDYFKI
+265 ITVLEDSLEYFQL
-278 YQYVIEDTVEIYD
+278 YQYVGADTNEIYD
-291 FIAEIDAGI
+291 FVYKIYAGM
-300 RGESPVIGE
+300 RGESTVIGE
-309 AHLWVST
+309 AHLWVT
-316 DYIESRASA
+316 NEYIESKASA

-336 LITVSFIGTYFLIDR
+336 LITISFIGTYFLIDR

-427 SDFPHV
+427 SDFPNV

-455 VEVDKDTIGICVADV
+455 VEVDNDTIGICVADV

-495 KNPADVLSRV
+495 KNPAEVLSRV

-531 SIHYASAGHNP
+531 IINYASAGHNP
-542 MILYRGSSKQTYFLN
+542 MILYRGSTKQTYFLN

-600 MNPIR
+600 MNPKR

-610 ERFLDAVRNHAHYDV
+610 ERFLDAVRNHAHFDV
-625 SDFINNVKDD
+625 TDFINSVKDD

-666 IQKELFGL
+666 IQKELFSL

-679 LTVKEACEKMQV
+679 LNVKDACEKMQV

-702 KDSVGLEGLKE
+702 KDSVGLEGLKD

-723 KHLSIEI
+723 KHLSIEV

-735 DVMSNHP
+735 DVINNHP
-742 EYGPKKIS
+742 EYGPKRIS
-750 AELKTDKYGNTDL
+750 EELNTDKYGNTDL
-763 DERRVYNELVKAKL
+763 EERRIYNELVKAKL

-825 VETPDELKPTLPE
+825 KTTPDEFKPTVQV
-838 APRKTT
+838 APKPTT
-844 ERQFASRKEDEKEV
+844 EKQFTTKKADEAVIEEQAEEKVEAEEVPITDEVSKEEEVKAAEEKQADIEEKEVAAEEEIKPGEEIETVVEAETDEEKEEVVEAEIESGEEEEIVSESEV
-858 EAEEEISVSEKSEV
+858 EAEKQEQKEV
-872 DAEKKIEK
+872 AAQPPETDVAEKPVAAEK
-880 EHVEAETAKTVEEDL
+880 EEDD
-895 SEPEVEKQKID
+895 KK
-906 EVAEE
+906 
-911 VIETETNQEE
+911 
-921 ETKVE
+921 
-926 ESDVEEAEV
+926 
-935 EEEKVEEEKVAE
+935 
-947 EVESEDEAGKEE
+947 
-959 KRFVIDLDALDR
+959 FVIDLDALDR
-971 VMAKKPEEKDKD
+971 VMAQKPEET
-983 ADKETVLADDDEKET
+983 AKEEAEKEKTDDEKET
-998 LDLEVLKEEE
+998 LDLDILKE
-1008 VELPTKEKETID
+1008 
-1020 LQIVEVEEVKEEPES
+1020 QEEVKA
-1035 KQEEIPDIKEEKKK
+1035 EEKITTETVPDSVAEEEKPKK
-1049 KPKKQKPKK
+1049 KDKKKKQKPV
-1058 AKSKKPKEIP
+1058 EIP
-1068 GISAEEIAQLKAE
+1068 GFTAEEIAQLKAE
-1081 KDAVLKQMGGKK
+1081 KDAVLEQMGGKK

-1102 VKKTGDQKVKPIPT
+1102 VRKADEEKVKQIPA
-1116 FELPDDKISE
+1116 FDLPTEEISE
-1126 KRVNH
+1126 KRINH
-1131 FYSIISEDIQKIRT
+1131 FYTIISDDIQKIQA
-1145 IVDEWGNGKIQT
+1145 IVDSWGNGKIQT

-1184 IFIQV
+1184 IFVQV
-1189 IRYFEFLETHDG
+1189 IKYFEFLETHDG
-1201 EFDTKMIRQ
+1201 ELDSKMIRQ

-1243 QFKTKLTGKKPDKS
+1243 QFRTKLTGKKPEKE
-1257 SQMDAIRQK
+1257 SQLDAIRKK

>member
-28 HIGTKYKY
+28 HIGVKYKY
-36 SDKIINSYKLVI
+36 PDKIINSYKLVI

-69 IKAIIRQQ
+69 IRAIIRQK
-77 SLTIVILD
+77 SLTVVIID

-125 YNITSRGNELRLTKQ
+125 YNITSHGNELRLTKQ
-140 REEVDISHLRS
+140 REEIDISSIRAI
-151 RWESLSMRTRYT
+151 WEGLSMRTRYT
-163 IRASAIIAA
+163 IRASAIIASVA
-172 IAIAIFFYLYSQVDQ
+172 FSIFFWLYLQVDK
-187 NTFEETVEYT
+187 NTLNETVEYT
-197 KAQVLSLADN
+197 RAQVLSLADN
-207 TKEFIQDNT
+207 SKELLQDNNDLDLFAIAQAFKT
-216 EYLIFELARNYKD
+216 
-229 NNPGLIYEAFIVDT
+229 NNPGLIYETYIVDT
-243 TGKTIASSTAL
+243 SNKIIASSTPL
-254 KALGKYSYPEE
+254 KALGTYTYPEE
-265 ISIIEDSLDYFKI
+265 ITTIEDSLKYFKI
-278 YQYVIEDTVEIYD
+278 FQYASADTNEIYD
-291 FIAEIDAGI
+291 FVAEIDAGL

-309 AHLWVST
+309 AHLWVLT
-316 DYIESRASA
+316 EYIDSKASA
-325 DKLSIILLVLV
+325 EKLSIILLVIV
-336 LITVSFIGTYFLIDR
+336 LIIVSFIGTYFLIDR

-392 MMTNKFREAQ
+392 MMTSKFREAQ

-427 SDFPHV
+427 SDFPQV

-510 DDMKRGMFVTMFY
+510 DDMRRGMFVTMFY
-523 MVLDSRKR
+523 MVLDSRNR
-531 SIHYASAGHNP
+531 IIHYASAGHNP
-542 MILYRGSSKQTYFLN
+542 MILYRRSTKQTYFLN

-568 DITLFEQKIEQDSI
+568 DINLFEQRIEQDSI

-600 MNPIR
+600 MNPKR

-610 ERFLDAVRNHAHYDV
+610 ERFLEAIRNYSQYEV
-625 SDFINNVKDD
+625 SDFINSVKDD
-635 IKNHTQNYPQNDD
+635 IKAHTKNYPQNDD

-660 GEVLFN
+660 GEVLFT
-666 IQKELFGL
+666 IQKELFSL

-679 LTVKEACEKMQV
+679 LKVKEACEKMQV

-713 LLYSSDYIEK
+713 LLYNSDYIEK
-723 KHLSIEI
+723 KHLSIEV

-735 DVMSNHP
+735 DVISNHP
-742 EYGPKKIS
+742 QYGPKKIS
-750 AELKTDKYGNTDL
+750 AELKTEKYSHTDL
-763 DERRVYNELVKAKL
+763 DEHRIYNELVRAKL
-777 NTKEKRENYIK
+777 NTKEKREIYIK
-788 RGGKKRIKPPGT
+788 RGGKKRIKLPGT

-819 IAEKTG
+819 ISDRTG
-825 VETPDELKPTLPE
+825 VKTADEIKPAFPETPRTTIKRQISTARDE
-838 APRKTT
+838 
-844 ERQFASRKEDEKEV
+844 EKEIEAKEEEPVV
-858 EAEEEISVSEKSEV
+858 EEEVKKAEEEVKTEEVEPTAEDKTEAEIEETEPEEEVEEEAVAKTPEPEVEEETTKKEEAAKDDEKIIIDLDALERAMKKKPESEEKAAKKEEKPEDDEKITIELEALEEV
-872 DAEKKIEK
+872 KEKKIEK
-880 EHVEAETAKTVEEDL
+880 G
-895 SEPEVEKQKID
+895 
-906 EVAEE
+906 
-911 VIETETNQEE
+911 
-921 ETKVE
+921 KV
-926 ESDVEEAEV
+926 
-935 EEEKVEEEKVAE
+935 
-947 EVESEDEAGKEE
+947 
-959 KRFVIDLDALDR
+959 
-971 VMAKKPEEKDKD
+971 KKPDK
-983 ADKETVLADDDEKET
+983 
-998 LDLEVLKEEE
+998 
-1008 VELPTKEKETID
+1008 
-1020 LQIVEVEEVKEEPES
+1020 
-1035 KQEEIPDIKEEKKK
+1035 IPAIT
-1049 KPKKQKPKK
+1049 
-1058 AKSKKPKEIP
+1058 
-1068 GISAEEIAQLKAE
+1068 AEEIAQLKAE
-1081 KDAVLKQMGGKK
+1081 KDAVLKEMGGKK
-1093 RREKPREET
+1093 RREKPRPETEE
-1102 VKKTGDQKVKPIPT
+1102 KKVPPIPS
-1116 FELPDDKISE
+1116 FELPEQKISE
-1126 KRVNH
+1126 KSINH
-1131 FYSIISEDIQKIRT
+1131 FYTIISDDIQKINS
-1145 IVDEWGNGKIQT
+1145 IVDGWSNGKVQT

-1169 ISTNPL
+1169 ISTNTL

-1184 IFIQV
+1184 IFVQV

-1201 EFDTKMIRQ
+1201 ELDTKMIRQ

-1222 NILNNS
+1222 NILGNS

-1243 QFKTKLTGKKPDKS
+1243 QFKTKLTGKKPGKE
-1257 SQMDAIRQK
+1257 SQLDAIRKK

-1275 EKILNNMAKTN
+1275 EKILNNMAKAN